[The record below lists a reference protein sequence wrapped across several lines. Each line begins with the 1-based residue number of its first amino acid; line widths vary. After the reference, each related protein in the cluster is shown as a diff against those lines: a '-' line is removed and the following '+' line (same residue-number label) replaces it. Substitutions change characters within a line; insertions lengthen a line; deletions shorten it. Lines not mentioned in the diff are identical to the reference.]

1 MGAAGSSGGLRGQGS
16 LSSEAA
22 LRGQASRCLGKML
35 QAEGAAEGK
44 GLGQS
49 TPTKS
54 RTTGGLHRG
63 QGVRGAHTPPAGLT
77 ETAGQGGKGRG
88 VHTPPS
94 RAHRDSGAGREG
106 RGGEGPTLPP
116 AGLTE
121 TAGTE
126 AFTLSE
132 KRADG
137 QLSAGRPFQ
146 AEREVTLCLTGLG
159 HRMCRELPAWGAT
172 LEMLRRRGSHA
183 GTQGREG
190 GPPRW
195 LQSGWDVTVSGCAL
209 KAKTTGRGFTA
220 AWAHPR

>member
-1 MGAAGSSGGLRGQGS
+1 MSGEDAPGRGSSRGQRPGP
-16 LSSEAA
+16 EHTH
-22 LRGQASRCLGKML
+22 KV
-35 QAEGAAEGK
+35 ED
-44 GLGQS
+44 
-49 TPTKS
+49 
-54 RTTGGLHRG
+54 HRG
-63 QGVRGAHTPPAGLT
+63 ATPGA
-77 ETAGQGGKGRG
+77 GGEGCT
-88 VHTPPS
+88 HAPS

-106 RGGEGPTLPP
+106 RGGEGSTLPP

>member
-63 QGVRGAHTPPAGLT
+63 QGVRGAHTPPAGLRDSG
-77 ETAGQGGKGRG
+77 AGRERARGPHPPQQGSQRQWGRAGGARGRG

-94 RAHRDSGAGREG
+94 RAHRDSGY
-106 RGGEGPTLPP
+106 
-116 AGLTE
+116 
-121 TAGTE
+121 
-126 AFTLSE
+126 
-132 KRADG
+132 
-137 QLSAGRPFQ
+137 
-146 AEREVTLCLTGLG
+146 
-159 HRMCRELPAWGAT
+159 
-172 LEMLRRRGSHA
+172 
-183 GTQGREG
+183 
-190 GPPRW
+190 
-195 LQSGWDVTVSGCAL
+195 
-209 KAKTTGRGFTA
+209 
-220 AWAHPR
+220 